1 MKESML
7 ALMDALSASIRTE
20 TYAADE
26 LAEAAAMLEADGHRD
41 TASAMRTVARLHRVA
56 VLKNQARLAA
66 IQAEYRERFL
76 S

>member
-20 TYAADE
+20 TYAAAE
-26 LAEAAAMLEADGHRD
+26 LAEVAAMLEAGGRRD

-56 VLKNQARLAA
+56 VLKNQGDLAA
-66 IQAEYRERFL
+66 LQAEYRKCFL